1 MADECL
7 TCGQCDQR
15 SEFFNL
21 IIIFLKISH
30 VTMAVMLGVESVTVP
45 VLGVSANQTF
55 HLIFLLQAMT
65 LLP

>member
-1 MADECL
+1 
-7 TCGQCDQR
+7 
-15 SEFFNL
+15 
-21 IIIFLKISH
+21 
-30 VTMAVMLGVESVTVP
+30 MAVMLGVESVTVP